1 MTKTCQEEEKEV
13 KIGFRQHITDR
24 RTFDQIIELADEGC
38 FDNWSNLIYFSRL
51 EEDWIRESETYM
63 DYIAWS
69 RVIKYQDP
77 SKDFIR
83 EYKDQLL
90 PLSVIGVAIIEAK
103 YGKEF
108 LEEIIGKDLNK

>member
-1 MTKTCQEEEKEV
+1 MGKTCQEEEKEV
-13 KIGFRQHITDR
+13 EIGFEQHKTDR
-24 RTFDQIIELADEGC
+24 ETFDDIIKLSNEGC
-38 FDNWSNLIYFSRL
+38 WGSWDNLIYFSRL
-51 EEDWIRESETYM
+51 QEDWIREGKCFMT
-63 DYIAWS
+63 DRAWS
-69 RVIKYQDP
+69 RVIKYQEP

-108 LEEIIGKDLNK
+108 LEEIARKDFNK